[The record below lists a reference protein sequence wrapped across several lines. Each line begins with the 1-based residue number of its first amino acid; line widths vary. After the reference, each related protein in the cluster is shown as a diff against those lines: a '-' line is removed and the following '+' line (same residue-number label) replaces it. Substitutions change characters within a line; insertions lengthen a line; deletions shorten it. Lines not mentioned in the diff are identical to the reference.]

1 MQDLVEGVVELVV
14 GDVGA
19 ERRVVIVGIGDV
31 QQPCEQLVLPHLFF
45 FSASERADGERRGRA
60 LTWGAPEDAS
70 RRDPSDVALPTRS
83 SPRRSP
89 SACAEKLVKY
99 IYIYIR
105 ALAWGPV
112 RGATRRA
119 MARHGTARQDWVRR
133 GAARRSVAL
142 CAVAWARHSRA
153 WRCTCGHV
161 RAACAHR
168 LSDLP
173 LRQLHRDKVSAHRG
187 SVLTERAAVSRA
199 DVGPTSAA
207 AWSAMKAAAIVDL
220 CARSDTCTAPDVD
233 QSDGAGTKGG
243 SGDVG
248 HFLGPLCASP

>member
-45 FSASERADGERRGRA
+45 FSASER
-60 LTWGAPEDAS
+60 
-70 RRDPSDVALPTRS
+70 
-83 SPRRSP
+83 
-89 SACAEKLVKY
+89 AEKLVKY